1 MLGQIKQLAGR
12 HAGALYIAG
21 LVAVGIYNWRLWWRD
36 RKLADRLRSEWAP
49 PPDLVRAPKV
59 SILVAAWNEH
69 DTIDAHI
76 RSFLELRYPN
86 IELILCAGG
95 ADDTLDR
102 ARRYASERT
111 IVLEQR
117 PGEGKQRALARCLA
131 QASGEIIYLTDADCL
146 YTDEALTRILGPL
159 VVDGEQA
166 ATGGSR
172 PLDPQLNKLLPSYL
186 WPADATSSA
195 RHPAYGTGLLG
206 RNAAVT
212 RRALDRIGGLDFPAP
227 TGTDYQL
234 ARRLIGQGIAIRH
247 VGASV
252 VPSKYP
258 ETLRI
263 YRRKRSRWLRNLLIY
278 GRRHGSKQDLYVTL
292 KTIAVGALMLL
303 TPLAAVVFRGAVLA
317 PWSLLVAHAVGSKL
331 RYTLFTARLYRR
343 PVSARLLA
351 ALAPLTL
358 IDFAIWALP
367 ILDML
372 DPRRRDQW

>member
-1 MLGQIKQLAGR
+1 MIRRITQLADR
-12 HAGALYIAG
+12 HAGALYTAG
-21 LVAVGIYNWRLWWRD
+21 LVGVGVYNWLLWRRD
-36 RKLADRLRSEWAP
+36 RQLADRLRREWAASP
-49 PPDLVRAPKV
+49 ELARTPKV
-59 SILVAAWNEH
+59 SILVAAWNER

-76 RSFLELRYPN
+76 RSFLELRYSN

-95 ADDTLDR
+95 ADDTLER

-146 YTDEALTRILGPL
+146 YTDEALARILAPL
-159 VVDGEQA
+159 IEEGEQA

-172 PLDPQLNKLLPSYL
+172 PLDTQLDKLLPSYL
-186 WPADATSSA
+186 WPADAASSA
-195 RHPAYGTGLLG
+195 RHPAYSSGLLG

-212 RRALDRIGGLDFPAP
+212 RRALDRIGGLDFPAA

-234 ARRLIGQGIAIRH
+234 ARRLIGQGIAIRY

-252 VPSKYP
+252 VPSQYP
-258 ETLRI
+258 ETLWV

-278 GRRHGSKQDLYVTL
+278 GRRYSSKQDLYVTL
-292 KTIAVGALMLL
+292 KTVATGALMLL
-303 TPLAAVVFRGAVLA
+303 TPFTAVVFRGAVLA
-317 PWSLLVAHAVGSKL
+317 PWSLFVAHAVGSKL
-331 RYTLFTARLYRR
+331 RYTLFAARLYRR